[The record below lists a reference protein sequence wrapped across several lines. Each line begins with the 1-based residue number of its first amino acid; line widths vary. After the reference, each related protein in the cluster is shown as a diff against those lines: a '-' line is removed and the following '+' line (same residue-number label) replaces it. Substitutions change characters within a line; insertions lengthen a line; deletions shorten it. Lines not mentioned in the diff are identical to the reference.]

1 MINLR
6 EFKTVAQRREALEK
20 NLGISLKNIGNYS
33 LNEGFA
39 SSRNCEN
46 MIGAAQIPLGVA
58 GPLKIKNKNY
68 FLPLATT
75 EGALVAS
82 VNRGCRAVSL
92 SGGVRVLVE
101 NIGITRGPVFKTNSL
116 LASAELKNWLEEHFA
131 DLNNLA
137 KETSGHLG
145 LKKLETQILGRSVF
159 IRFYFDSQEAMGMNM
174 ATIAV
179 DKFAS
184 FIEKQTGNHCLALS
198 GNFCVDKKASW
209 FNFVLGRGKRVW
221 AEAQISEKIVEE
233 VLKTTPEK
241 ISQVWLNKCL
251 LGSALSG
258 SIGFNAHFGNI
269 VAAIFAACGQDLGH
283 ITEGSLG
290 ITTTELV
297 GKDLQISIYLP
308 DLLIGTIG
316 GGTTL
321 ETQKEALN
329 LMGIKNGKKGSSLQL
344 AGIIGGAVLAG
355 ELSLLASLAEGS
367 LALAHQKLTRGKNA

>member
-137 KETSGHLG
+137 KETSGHLE
-145 LKKLETQILGRSVF
+145 LKKLETQILGRNVF

>member
-1 MINLR
+1 MISLR

-137 KETSGHLG
+137 KETSGHLE
-145 LKKLETQILGRSVF
+145 LKKLETQILGRNVF

-297 GKDLQISIYLP
+297 GKDLHISIYLP
-308 DLLIGTIG
+308 DLPIGTIG